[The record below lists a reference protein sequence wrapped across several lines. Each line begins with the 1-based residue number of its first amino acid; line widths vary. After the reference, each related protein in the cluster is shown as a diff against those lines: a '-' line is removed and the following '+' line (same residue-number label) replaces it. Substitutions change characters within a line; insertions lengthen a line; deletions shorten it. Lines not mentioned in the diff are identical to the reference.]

1 LYTNYFA
8 LAATAHSLANTAA
21 EAAATALANANSLD
35 AIAII
40 AATASTEAQNSWF
53 AAQINN

>member
-1 LYTNYFA
+1 M
-8 LAATAHSLANTAA
+8 AATAHSLANTAA

-40 AATASTEAQNSWF
+40 AATASIEAQNAWF